1 VGTWFKPNVATTFSL
16 AIKPVTLAT
25 AAFQSPQ
32 PSGEKIHN
40 LLCAPCFAAMGAIK
54 REMNNTKWFWIAIGY
69 QCGFAYVCSLIVYQ
83 LGSLFNGGS
92 FGFGTIVGF
101 ILLIGLIYLLVRPS
115 KESDTAEVEFAVNNV
130 KRGFHESINISSSIG
145 CICMCRF
152 SLSKHL

>member
-1 VGTWFKPNVATTFSL
+1 MFKINCEKGCQTPGQLSASFTPL
-16 AIKPVTLAT
+16 AAYSFMV
-25 AAFQSPQ
+25 F
-32 PSGEKIHN
+32 N

-115 KESDTAEVEFAVNNV
+115 KESDTAEVEFAV
-130 KRGFHESINISSSIG
+130 K
-145 CICMCRF
+145 
-152 SLSKHL
+152 